1 MPKPLDIS
9 NPSDDIC
16 PICKSNR
23 YLNRDL
29 EFLINPE
36 CYHKMCSTCVDR
48 IFTSGPAPC
57 PVLHCGRTLRK
68 KGFKSAFFED
78 LGIERECDIRR
89 RVGEVFNRNE
99 DDFETLLDYN
109 NYLEETE
116 CMVFDLVNGKGKVK
130 QEAEEKLRRF
140 REANRGAIEENKN
153 ARLREVEMGKRK
165 ELEDR
170 EMAKQR
176 RLAAMR
182 EEAEEK
188 ADVEKSRKQVLDQ
201 LATGKGNAADITQQA
216 HKIILKKTSAR
227 RTLGERDAAVSAGTG
242 SADGEGLTIR
252 GLKKKVA
259 PVAEKPYDPFGG
271 IVLTPTRYVLQDDY
285 ENQWVEKSV
294 KRDPKHM
301 AGGYSLH
308 EYYGRAMHD
317 AFSGLEI
324 FIEDEK
330 RDRVQSSSPS
340 GATTAAAQASTG
352 KIKLKVTD
360 RMEVDD
366 VF

>member
-1 MPKPLDIS
+1 MPTKPLD

-23 YLNRDL
+23 YLNPSL
-29 EFLINPE
+29 QFLINPE

-57 PVLHCGRTLRK
+57 PVPHCGRTLRK
-68 KGFKSAFFED
+68 KGFKAAFFAD
-78 LGIERECDIRR
+78 LAIERECDIRR
-89 RVGEVFNRNE
+89 KVGEVFNRSE
-99 DDFETLLDYN
+99 DDFETLLDFN
-109 NYLEETE
+109 NYLQETE
-116 CMVFDLVNGKGKVK
+116 DLVFDLVNGKGKTR
-130 QEAEEKLRRF
+130 QDAEDKLRRF
-140 REANRGAIEENKN
+140 REANRGAIEENKL
-153 ARLREVEMGKRK
+153 ARLREVEMEKR
-165 ELEDR
+165 R
-170 EMAKQR
+170 EMEEKEMARQR

-188 ADVEKSRKQVLDQ
+188 ADVEKTRKQVLDQ
-201 LATGKGNAADITQQA
+201 LATGNGDAVAITQQA
-216 HKIILKKTSAR
+216 HKIILKKSSAR
-227 RTLGERDAAVSAGTG
+227 RKLGERDAAIGAGTG

-252 GLKKKVA
+252 GLKKKMA

-271 IVLTPTRYVLQDDY
+271 IDLTPTKYVLQDDY
-285 ENQWVEKSV
+285 DNQWVEGI

-308 EYYGRAMHD
+308 DYYGRAMLD

-324 FIEDEK
+324 FIEDEV
-330 RDRVQSSSPS
+330 RDLPQS
-340 GATTAAAQASTG
+340 GAPSVATVAAVQPSTQ
-352 KIKLKVTD
+352 KIKVEPKT
-360 RMEVDD
+360 ESDD